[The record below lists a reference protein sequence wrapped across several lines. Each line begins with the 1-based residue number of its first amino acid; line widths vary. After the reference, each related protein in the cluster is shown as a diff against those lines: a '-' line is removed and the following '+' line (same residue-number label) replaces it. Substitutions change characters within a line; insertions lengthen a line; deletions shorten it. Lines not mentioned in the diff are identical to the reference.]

1 MSSLLPSFA
10 RTDVAGMRAPRH
22 GVCPLLNTERP
33 GQRDVAAGHAG
44 VAAAELV
51 LPADAVQALDRIG
64 TGFWSRYGVREG
76 MNNSAL
82 ARHFRGSHQPQ
93 GWSSENPALLVFN
106 GLRWLAPR
114 LCGDD
119 DS

>member
-1 MSSLLPSFA
+1 M
-10 RTDVAGMRAPRH
+10 
-22 GVCPLLNTERP
+22 
-33 GQRDVAAGHAG
+33 
-44 VAAAELV
+44 AAAELV

-76 MNNSAL
+76 LNNSAL
-82 ARHFRGSHQPQ
+82 ARHFRGSQQPQ

-106 GLRWLAPR
+106 GLRWLDPR

-119 DS
+119 GSHSDPS